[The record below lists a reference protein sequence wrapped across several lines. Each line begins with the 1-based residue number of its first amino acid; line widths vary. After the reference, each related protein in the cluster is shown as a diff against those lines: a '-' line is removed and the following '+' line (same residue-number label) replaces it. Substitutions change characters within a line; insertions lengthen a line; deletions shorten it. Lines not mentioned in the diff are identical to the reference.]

1 MGSAGR
7 AARPRLPLPNVIV
20 YPGES
25 MSAIHK
31 RLRNLAAWSLAPL
44 IFCSAFEAP
53 AASLKLEDCR
63 LHSDIAGG
71 GVAAECGWLSV
82 PENREN
88 PSGKQLQLHVARVRS
103 LRTEPAGDPLFVL
116 SGGPGQA
123 ASDFY
128 ISIAPALA
136 RVRRDRDIVIL
147 DQRGTGR
154 SNRLDCPFPD
164 ESDIT
169 FSDPQQLREL
179 TRSCLQQLPGDP
191 RYYTTSV
198 AVRDLDDVRAALGYQ
213 RLDLYGVSYG
223 TRVAQHYMRRYPDR
237 VRVAI
242 LDGVVPPQLPLG
254 PDVALDAQA
263 AIDSAFARCDSNTDC
278 RRTFPNIADTFA
290 TLRAR
295 VLEEPVSLS
304 IPDPLSAEP
313 TKAQLGAAELS
324 AAVRLLSY
332 SDETVSTLP
341 LLIHEAERGQAQGL
355 AAQYLMIKRSLDTQI
370 ANGMHF
376 AVVCSEDAPR
386 WHERPV
392 SDAQLAQT
400 YIGET
405 FMQAMR
411 TICEQWPRGPVDQ
424 DFGKPLQSAIPT
436 LVLSGGNDP
445 VTPARYGEQVVAELK
460 NSKHLVLE
468 GQGHGQIAI
477 GCMPRVAAEFIASG
491 DVKSLDA
498 ECLKTVAPAPFLLSR
513 SAPAP

>member
-1 MGSAGR
+1 
-7 AARPRLPLPNVIV
+7 
-20 YPGES
+20 
-25 MSAIHK
+25 MSAIHPRAVHK
-31 RLRNLAAWSLAPL
+31 SCGTATVSSLLAVLGSC
-44 IFCSAFEAP
+44 IAFQAP
-53 AASLKLEDCR
+53 AAALKLEDCR
-63 LHSDIAGG
+63 LQSELAGG
-71 GVAAECGWLSV
+71 SVAARCGWLSV
-82 PENREN
+82 PENREQ
-88 PSGKQLQLHVARVRS
+88 PSGKQVRLHVAVIPS
-103 LRTEPAGDPLFVL
+103 LRLEPAGDPLFVL

-136 RVRRDRDIVIL
+136 RVRRDRDIVVV

-154 SNRLDCPFPD
+154 SNRLDCTFPD

-169 FSDPQQLREL
+169 FSNPQQLSEL
-179 TRSCLQQLPGDP
+179 TRSCLAKLPGDP

-213 RLDLYGVSYG
+213 KLDLYGVSYG
-223 TRVAQHYMRRYPDR
+223 TRVAQHYMRRYPKR

-242 LDGVVPPQLPLG
+242 LDGVVPPQLALG

-263 AIDSAFARCDSNTDC
+263 AIDSAFARCESTADC
-278 RRTFPNIADTFA
+278 KRAFPNIASTFA
-290 TLRAR
+290 SLRAR
-295 VLEEPVSLS
+295 VQAQPLALA

-313 TKAQLGAAELS
+313 TQTQLGTAELS

-341 LLIHEAERGQAQGL
+341 LLIHEAEAGQPQGL

-386 WHERPV
+386 WNESPV
-392 SDAQLAQT
+392 SQPAIAQT

-405 FMQAMR
+405 FMTAMR
-411 TICEQWPRGPVDQ
+411 TICEQWPRGPVDEE
-424 DFGKPLQSAIPT
+424 FSKPLTSAIPT

-445 VTPARYGEQVVAELK
+445 VTPARYGEQILPGLSK
-460 NSKHLVLE
+460 SKHLVLD
-468 GQGHGQIAI
+468 GQGHGQLAV
-477 GCMPRVAAEFIASG
+477 GCMPRVLAQFIAAG
-491 DVKSLDA
+491 DVGSINDACLD
-498 ECLKTVAPAPFLLSR
+498 TVAPAPFLLSR

>member
-1 MGSAGR
+1 
-7 AARPRLPLPNVIV
+7 
-20 YPGES
+20 

-31 RLRNLAAWSLAPL
+31 SLRALAALTLTPL
-44 IFCSAFEAP
+44 IFCGALETH
-53 AASLKLEDCR
+53 AATLKPEPCR
-63 LHSDIAGG
+63 LQSEIAGG
-71 GVAAECGWLSV
+71 GVAAECAWLSV
-82 PENREN
+82 PENREQ
-88 PSGKQLQLHVARVRS
+88 PAGKRVQLHVARIRS
-103 LRTEPAGDPLFVL
+103 LRLEPAGDPLFVL

-136 RVRRDRDIVIL
+136 RIRRDRDIVIV
-147 DQRGTGR
+147 DQRGTGK
-154 SNRLDCPFPD
+154 SNRLDCTFPD

-169 FSDPQQLREL
+169 FTDPQQLRDL
-179 TRSCLQQLPGDP
+179 TRSCLAKLSGDP

-223 TRVAQHYMRRYPDR
+223 TRVAQHYMRRYPQR

-242 LDGVVPPQLPLG
+242 LDGVVPPELPLG

-263 AIDSAFARCDSNTDC
+263 AIDSAFARCDSNVDC
-278 RRTFPNIADTFA
+278 KRVFPNIASTFA

-295 VLEEPVSLS
+295 VLEHPVPLS

-313 TKAQLGAAELS
+313 TQTQLGASELS

-341 LLIHEAERGQAQGL
+341 LLIHEAETGQPQAL

-386 WHERPV
+386 WHERLV
-392 SDAQLAQT
+392 SDSDLAKT

-411 TICEQWPRGPVDQ
+411 TICEQWPRGPVDE
-424 DFGKPLQSAIPT
+424 DFGKPLQSEIPT

-445 VTPARYGEQVVAELK
+445 VTPSRYGEQIVAGLK
-460 NSKHLVLE
+460 NSKHLVLD
-468 GQGHGQIAI
+468 GQGHGQIGV
-477 GCMPRVAAEFIASG
+477 GCMPRVIADFITAG
-491 DVKSLDA
+491 TTKSLDD

>member
-1 MGSAGR
+1 MA
-7 AARPRLPLPNVIV
+7 
-20 YPGES
+20 
-25 MSAIHK
+25 AIHK
-31 RLRNLAAWSLAPL
+31 SLRALAALILTPLA
-44 IFCSAFEAP
+44 FCSASEAQ
-53 AASLKLEDCR
+53 AARLPLEDCR
-63 LHSDIAGG
+63 LQSEIAAG

-82 PENREN
+82 PENREQ
-88 PSGKQLQLHVARVRS
+88 PSGKQVRLHVARIRS
-103 LRTEPAGDPLFVL
+103 LRQEPVGDPLFVL

-128 ISIAPALA
+128 ISIAPALT
-136 RVRRDRDIVIL
+136 RVRRDRDIVIV
-147 DQRGTGR
+147 DQRGTGK
-154 SNRLDCPFPD
+154 SNRLDCTFPD

-169 FSDPQQLREL
+169 FTDPRQLRDL
-179 TRSCLQQLPGDP
+179 ARSCLAKLPGDP

-198 AVRDLDDVRAALGYQ
+198 AVRDLDDVRAALGYE

-223 TRVAQHYMRRYPDR
+223 TRVAQHYMRRYPQR

-263 AIDSAFARCDSNTDC
+263 AIDTAFARCASNADC
-278 RRTFPNIADTFA
+278 KRVFPNIATTFA

-295 VLEEPVSLS
+295 VLEHPVPLS

-313 TKAQLGAAELS
+313 TQTQLGAAELS

-341 LLIHEAERGQAQGL
+341 LLIQEAETGQPQAL

-386 WHERPV
+386 WHERAV
-392 SDAQLAQT
+392 SDADLAKT

-411 TICEQWPRGPVDQ
+411 TICEQWPRGPVDENF
-424 DFGKPLQSAIPT
+424 DKPLQSEIPT

-445 VTPARYGEQVVAELK
+445 VTPSRYGEQIVPGLK
-460 NSKHLVLE
+460 NSKHLVLD
-468 GQGHGQIAI
+468 GQGHGQIAV
-477 GCMPRVAAEFIASG
+477 GCMPRVIADFIAAG
-491 DVKSLDA
+491 NVKSLDDA
-498 ECLKTVAPAPFLLSR
+498 CLKTVAPAPFLLSR